1 MVVLVL
7 RKAKP
12 GIRGKV
18 TRWLGEVGTGIYL
31 GTLSARVREKL
42 WARVV
47 AEMGAEAGAVMVW
60 SDATEQ
66 GYSVVAAGDTICSFE
81 DFEGLWLA
89 KRSVV
94 A

>member
-18 TRWLGEVGTGIYL
+18 TRWLGEIGTGVYL
-31 GTLSARVREKL
+31 GTLSGRVRERL
-42 WARVV
+42 WQRVV
-47 AEMGAEAGAVMVW
+47 AEMGEEAGAVLVW
-60 SDATEQ
+60 SDSTEQ
-66 GYSVVAAGDTICSFE
+66 GYSVATAGSTVCTFE

-89 KRSVV
+89 KRAVL